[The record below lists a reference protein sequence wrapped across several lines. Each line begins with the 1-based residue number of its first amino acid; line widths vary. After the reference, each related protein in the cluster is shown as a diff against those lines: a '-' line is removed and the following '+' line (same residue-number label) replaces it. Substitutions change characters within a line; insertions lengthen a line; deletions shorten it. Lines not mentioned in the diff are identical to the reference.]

1 MSKNEFIDRLAQ
13 LLADVSPEERDEALT
28 YYREYIED
36 AGLENEEAILQE
48 LGSPEEIAAAIKVD
62 SDFRSSRQPL
72 APIAD
77 TYSHQEQSYRQ
88 TASTSASPDLKDP
101 DSTVIILTVILA
113 VVLSPLWFP
122 IIIAVFATLAG
133 ILIGAL
139 FGGIGC
145 ILVGI
150 SLFIAAVVCLFKST
164 LLVAFSLLGAGLLVA
179 AIGILFIVLGVWLC
193 ATVIPWCATGIGK
206 VFHKLFSRNKEA
218 QA

>member
-1 MSKNEFIDRLAQ
+1 M
-13 LLADVSPEERDEALT
+13 
-28 YYREYIED
+28 
-36 AGLENEEAILQE
+36 
-48 LGSPEEIAAAIKVD
+48 
-62 SDFRSSRQPL
+62 
-72 APIAD
+72 
-77 TYSHQEQSYRQ
+77 
-88 TASTSASPDLKDP
+88 
-101 DSTVIILTVILA
+101 LA

-145 ILVGI
+145 VLIGI
-150 SLFIAAVVCLFKST
+150 SLFIAAIVCLFRTT
-164 LLVAFSLLGAGLLVA
+164 LLIAFSLLGAGLLVA

>member
-13 LLADVSPEERDEALT
+13 LLADIPPEERDEALT

-36 AGLENEEAILQE
+36 AGLENEEAIMQE

-62 SDFRSSRQPL
+62 SDYRSSRQPL

-77 TYSHQEQSYRQ
+77 TPQY
-88 TASTSASPDLKDP
+88 ASQAHAKGT
-101 DSTVIILTVILA
+101 DSTVIILAVILA

-145 ILVGI
+145 VLIGI
-150 SLFIAAVVCLFKST
+150 SLFIAAIVCLFRTT
-164 LLVAFSLLGAGLLVA
+164 LLIAFSLLGAGLLVA

>member
-48 LGSPEEIAAAIKVD
+48 LGSPEEIAAAIKGD
-62 SDFRSSRQPL
+62 SDYRSSRQPL

-77 TYSHQEQSYRQ
+77 TPQYASQDQSKQQ
-88 TASTSASPDLKDP
+88 THAKGT
-101 DSTVIILTVILA
+101 DSTVIILAVILA

-164 LLVAFSLLGAGLLVA
+164 LLVA

-206 VFHKLFSRNKEA
+206 VFHKLFSKNKEA

>member
-36 AGLENEEAILQE
+36 AGLENEEAIMQE
-48 LGSPEEIAAAIKVD
+48 LGSPEEIAAAIKGD
-62 SDFRSSRQPL
+62 SDYRSSRQPI

-77 TYSHQEQSYRQ
+77 TPQYASQAQSNQQ
-88 TASTSASPDLKDP
+88 THAKGT
-101 DSTVIILTVILA
+101 DSTVIILAVILA

-145 ILVGI
+145 VLIGI
-150 SLFIAAVVCLFKST
+150 SLFIAAIVCLFRTT
-164 LLVAFSLLGAGLLVA
+164 LLIAFSLLGAGLLVA

-193 ATVIPWCATGIGK
+193 ATVIPC
-206 VFHKLFSRNKEA
+206 VP

>member
-36 AGLENEEAILQE
+36 AGLENEETILQE

-150 SLFIAAVVCLFKST
+150 SLFIAAIVCLFKST

>member
-62 SDFRSSRQPL
+62 SDYRSSRQPL

-145 ILVGI
+145 VLVGI
-150 SLFIAAVVCLFKST
+150 SLFIAAIVCLFKST

>member
-62 SDFRSSRQPL
+62 SDYRSSRQPL

-150 SLFIAAVVCLFKST
+150 SLFIAAIVCLFKST

>member
-13 LLADVSPEERDEALT
+13 LLADIPPEERDEALT

-36 AGLENEEAILQE
+36 AGLENEEAIMQE
-48 LGSPEEIAAAIKVD
+48 LGSSEEIAAAIKVD
-62 SDFRSSRQPL
+62 SDYRSSRQPL

-77 TYSHQEQSYRQ
+77 TPQYASQAQSNQQ
-88 TASTSASPDLKDP
+88 THAKGT
-101 DSTVIILTVILA
+101 DSTVIILAVILA

-145 ILVGI
+145 VLIGI
-150 SLFIAAVVCLFKST
+150 SLFIAAIVCLFRTT
-164 LLVAFSLLGAGLLVA
+164 LLIAFSLLGAGLLVA

>member
-13 LLADVSPEERDEALT
+13 LLADIPPEERDEALT

-36 AGLENEEAILQE
+36 AGLENEEAIMQE
-48 LGSPEEIAAAIKVD
+48 LGSPEEIAAAIKGD
-62 SDFRSSRQPL
+62 SDYRSSRQPI

-77 TYSHQEQSYRQ
+77 TPQYASQAQSNQQ
-88 TASTSASPDLKDP
+88 THAKGT
-101 DSTVIILTVILA
+101 DSTVIILAVILA

-139 FGGIGC
+139 FGGIG
-145 ILVGI
+145 I
-150 SLFIAAVVCLFKST
+150 SLFIAAIVCLFRTT
-164 LLVAFSLLGAGLLVA
+164 LLIAFSLLGAGLLVA

-193 ATVIPWCATGIGK
+193 ATVIPLCATGIGK